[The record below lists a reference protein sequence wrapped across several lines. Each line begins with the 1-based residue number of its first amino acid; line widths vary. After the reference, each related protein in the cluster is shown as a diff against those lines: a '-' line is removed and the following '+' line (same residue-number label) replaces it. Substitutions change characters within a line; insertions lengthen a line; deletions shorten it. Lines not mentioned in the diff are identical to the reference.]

1 MASATRTREVTTAMR
16 TILVPVEQHDL
27 IDSVLQTAWLLAQ
40 QFDCYVEG
48 FAARSAFAGLAV
60 GDIGVPTITE
70 VENAEAILQARRMFE
85 DHMLGRGLSRGDS
98 AAGPAFGWRDD
109 APVGDAF
116 IGSYGRVFDV
126 VVVGRPDTGA
136 NSPRMSTAEAALFES
151 GRPILVAPP
160 APPKR
165 LGDTVVIAWN
175 GSTETASTVAL
186 AMPLLERARR
196 VVVLGVKGWGEPPA
210 AERLT
215 DSLRRNGIAAETS
228 IAPAEGG
235 TVGEVILAKAASFDC
250 DLLVKGAYT
259 QSRLRQMIFGGATS
273 HVLSRATLPVFLA
286 H

>member
-1 MASATRTREVTTAMR
+1 MR

-27 IDSVLQTAWLLAQ
+27 IDSVLETAFLLAQ
-40 QFDCYVEG
+40 RFGAYVEG

-70 VENAEAILQARRMFE
+70 MESVEAILQARRMFE
-85 DHMLGRGLSRGDS
+85 DVMLRRGASRGES
-98 AAGPAFGWRDD
+98 AAGPSFGWRDD

-116 IGSYGRVFDV
+116 VGRYGRVFDV
-126 VVVGRPDTGA
+126 VVVGRPDTGRT
-136 NSPRMSTAEAALFES
+136 SPRMSTAEAALFES

-165 LGDTVVIAWN
+165 LGTTVVIAWN

-186 AMPLLERARR
+186 AMPLLERAQR
-196 VVVLGVKGWGEPPA
+196 VVVLGVKGWGEPPS
-210 AERLT
+210 AEQLT
-215 DSLRRNGIAAETS
+215 DSLRRTGIAAETL
-228 IAPAEGG
+228 IAPAQGG
-235 TVGEVILAKAASFDC
+235 TVGEVILARAASINC

-259 QSRLRQMIFGGATS
+259 RSRLRQMILGGATS
-273 HVLSRATLPVFLA
+273 HVLSRATLPVLMA